1 MTDFKMALPVLLAFA
16 ISVILGPI
24 VIPYLRKL
32 KMGQTERV
40 EGVQSHLKKAGTPTM
55 GGIIFLLS
63 TTITALFYVKDYP
76 KIIPVLFL
84 TLGFGIIGFLDDYL
98 KVVLK
103 RSDGLMPAQKMA
115 CQIVVTAIFAFYLVK
130 FTDVSLAMKIPFF
143 PGHEIDFGILTIPIL
158 FVAVI
163 GAVNGVNF
171 TDGLDGLASSV
182 TIMVA
187 TFFSVVAIGTKSGI
201 EPITCAVVGAL
212 MGFLLFNVYPAK
224 IFMGDTGSLA
234 LGGLF
239 AAMSIATHTE
249 FLAIILGG
257 LFVMETLS
265 DVIQVG
271 YFKMTH
277 KRVFK
282 MAPIHHHFEL
292 KGWPEVKVVIRFWMI
307 ELLFVLVALVLFYG
321 DWVARSGL

>member
-1 MTDFKMALPVLLAFA
+1 MTEFTMALPVLIAFA
-16 ISVILGPI
+16 ISVLLGPI

-63 TTITALFYVKDYP
+63 TVVTSLIYVKDYP
-76 KIIPVLFL
+76 KIIPILFL

-103 RSDGLMPAQKMA
+103 RSDGLMPGQKMA
-115 CQIVVTAIFAFYLVK
+115 CQIVVTGIFAFYLMK
-130 FTDVSLAMKIPFF
+130 FTDVPMTMKIPFM

-158 FVAVI
+158 FIAVI
-163 GAVNGVNF
+163 GTVNGVNF

-187 TFFSVVAIGTKSGI
+187 TFFSVMAIGTKSGI

-234 LGGLF
+234 LGGFVAGTAYMLQMPLF
-239 AAMSIATHTE
+239 IILVGLVYVVEVLSVMIQVTYFKATH
-249 FLAIILGG
+249 G
-257 LFVMETLS
+257 
-265 DVIQVG
+265 
-271 YFKMTH
+271 
-277 KRVFK
+277 KRFFK

-292 KGWPEVKVVIRFWMI
+292 CGWSETRIVAVFSVVTAILCLIAF
-307 ELLFVLVALVLFYG
+307 LAL
-321 DWVARSGL
+321 